1 MKIDPLEEDILLS
14 TNHSTHIYI
23 FSVTSCDQ
31 EGRSKKIYI
40 YIHTH
45 LKWLEIS

>member
-1 MKIDPLEEDILLS
+1 MKIDPLEEDDILLS

-31 EGRSKKIYI
+31 EGRSKKKNIYI
-40 YIHTH
+40 YIYTH
-45 LKWLEIS
+45 I